1 MLIHDEGRLAA
12 GAYLGE
18 HLAQRPQPARGRSGT
33 DDGEAIVR
41 TLVDGGIGL
50 GCPIVVHLDL
60 RLNIDNQTSRF
71 GCKYDK

>member
-1 MLIHDEGRLAA
+1 MLDHDAGRLAA

-50 GCPIVVHLDL
+50 GRLIVVQLAS
-60 RLNIDNQTSRF
+60 RLNI
-71 GCKYDK
+71 